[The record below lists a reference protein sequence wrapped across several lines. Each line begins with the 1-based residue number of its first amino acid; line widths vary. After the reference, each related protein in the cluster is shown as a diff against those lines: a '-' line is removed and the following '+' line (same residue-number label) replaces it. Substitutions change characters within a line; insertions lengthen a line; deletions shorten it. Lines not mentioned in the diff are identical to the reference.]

1 MDRVETVWRR
11 LNSSSNF
18 WSTLPDIRSA
28 FFEWMS
34 GKNRNRLNSLNRTIL
49 THFSLGT
56 YQVPLVSPLVFW
68 LASRHL
74 AKIQTMAVLKSN
86 LVPRAFQFWIGPPTQ
101 FKREKPWE
109 RGWLKSADMKLL
121 PMCTKMLRLGI
132 NIMQTQRLQIQ
143 SLNCQCKRQLGW
155 LLQTIQLLV
164 VAGFKGATSWSVCC
178 FWSVLK

>member
-18 WSTLPDIRSA
+18 WSALPDIRSA

-49 THFSLGT
+49 THFSLGST
-56 YQVPLVSPLVFW
+56 YQVLLVSPLVFW

-74 AKIQTMAVLKSN
+74 AKIQTMAVLKS
-86 LVPRAFQFWIGPPTQ
+86 
-101 FKREKPWE
+101 
-109 RGWLKSADMKLL
+109 ADMKLL

-132 NIMQTQRLQIQ
+132 NTMQNQRLQIQ

-164 VAGFKGATSWSVCC
+164 VAGFKGATSWRVCC